1 MLLLLSITSCNVEP
15 QAGATVTPH
24 LSFTTVS
31 RGFGDVLGSIKLD
44 ITGPGIDEQWVIS
57 EEEDSIVISLPEANN
72 VRFEVEAQLDILD
85 GTYNGPV
92 LSYGG
97 VLYADLVAG
106 ETTDLNFN
114 MGPYETKILV
124 PDYSLSKLIQLKNMS
139 ISENNPVSPDWEESD
154 LSFFEIGAPW
164 DVEIDNLGQIW
175 IASDYT
181 LSAIYELPIT
191 YDELEFP
198 ELLNIY
204 TSPISS
210 LAFDRQN
217 NYLYYIIDEGNSFY
231 SINRIST
238 DFDILNVDITDIT
251 EISST
256 ILSPTNII
264 HPFGLTVDDKG
275 YIYFTVTEEVPDTAP
290 QWYIYK
296 IDPGSPGTVVASST
310 EITTNPDA
318 VNPYDYPDL
327 LYKEGHI
334 YVTNRAGPAGKQILK
349 LNKDLELVNSFGLA
363 ATELGTTVE
372 GEFFGPSRFLA
383 SSNKRIYVIDEII
396 NPDLNTSLGGNRIVS
411 FDTEFGEWDTYMPQG
426 VDPQETETDLFSF
439 YYGMHLLN

>member
-1 MLLLLSITSCNVEP
+1 MSNQNFNFGRGAHARPAALHLGALLGMLLLLSITSCNVEP

-85 GTYNGPV
+85 GTYNSPV

-106 ETTDLNFN
+106 ETSNLNFN

-175 IASDYT
+175 IASDFT
-181 LSAIYELPIT
+181 LSAIYEVPIT
-191 YDELEFP
+191 YDESEFP

-217 NYLYYIIDEGNSFY
+217 NYLYYISNNEVRA
-231 SINRIST
+231 INRIET
-238 DFDILNVDITDIT
+238 VFDITDV
-251 EISST
+251 EA
-256 ILSPTNII
+256 SPTVKIIVDEYELQSSEFININTI
-264 HPFGLTVDDKG
+264 HPFGLAVDDEG
-275 YIYFTVTEEVPDTAP
+275 YIYFTGDAPTEEF
-290 QWYIYK
+290 K
-296 IDPGSPGTVVASST
+296 
-310 EITTNPDA
+310 
-318 VNPYDYPDL
+318 
-327 LYKEGHI
+327 
-334 YVTNRAGPAGKQILK
+334 
-349 LNKDLELVNSFGLA
+349 
-363 ATELGTTVE
+363 
-372 GEFFGPSRFLA
+372 
-383 SSNKRIYVIDEII
+383 
-396 NPDLNTSLGGNRIVS
+396 
-411 FDTEFGEWDTYMPQG
+411 
-426 VDPQETETDLFSF
+426 
-439 YYGMHLLN
+439 

>member
-1 MLLLLSITSCNVEP
+1 MNKQNFNFGRRTYARPAAVLIMFLLLSVVSCYVEP
-15 QAGATVTPH
+15 RAGATVTPH
-24 LSFTTVS
+24 LSFTTAS

-44 ITGPGIDEQWVIS
+44 ITGPGIDQQWFFS
-57 EEEDSIVISLPEANN
+57 EEEDSIVISLPEADN
-72 VRFEVEAQLDILD
+72 VRFEVEAQLDTLG
-85 GTYNGPV
+85 GTYTGPV

-106 ETTDLNFN
+106 KSINLNFN

-154 LSFFEIGAPW
+154 LSFFELGAPW
-164 DVEIDNLGQIW
+164 DIEIDNLGQIW
-175 IASDYT
+175 IASDNS
-181 LSAIYELPIT
+181 LSAIYEVPIT
-191 YDELEFP
+191 YDESELP

-204 TSPISS
+204 TTPIYS

-217 NYLYYIIDEGNSFY
+217 NYLYYILDEGNSFY
-231 SINRIST
+231 SINRITT
-238 DFDILNVDITDIT
+238 DFDILDVAITDIT

-256 ILSPTNII
+256 VVSATNTIY
-264 HPFGLTVDDKG
+264 PFGLAVDDEG
-275 YIYFTVTEEVPDTAP
+275 FIYFTVNVGSTTPQWNLYKIHPDSPDT
-290 QWYIYK
+290 IE
-296 IDPGSPGTVVASST
+296 ASTT

-318 VNPYDYPDL
+318 SPYDYPDL

-334 YVTNRAGPAGKQILK
+334 YVTNRAGPDGEQILK
-349 LNKDLELVNSFGLA
+349 LNKDLVLVGSFGVA

-383 SSNKRIYVIDEII
+383 STNKKIYVIDEAIDAPI
-396 NPDLNTSLGGNRIVS
+396 GDITSN
-411 FDTEFGEWDTYMPQG
+411 
-426 VDPQETETDLFSF
+426 ETI
-439 YYGMHLLN
+439 